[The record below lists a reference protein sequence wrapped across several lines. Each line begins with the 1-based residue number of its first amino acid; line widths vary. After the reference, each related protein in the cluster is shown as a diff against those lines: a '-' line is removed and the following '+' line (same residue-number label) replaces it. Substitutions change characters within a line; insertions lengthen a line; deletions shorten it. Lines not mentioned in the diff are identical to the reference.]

1 MASRA
6 QEKERLRRERIAREQ
21 EEARRPARAG
31 RLRLGAG
38 GGIALIAV
46 AAVAVAVASSGG
58 SGGSR
63 SSSSA
68 PPPKLSQAEARSLP
82 HQIAANIRQA
92 NQVID
97 TSVQDKLASL
107 RGVPVVVNQW
117 ASWCPNCK
125 FEFPF
130 FQHLAQRYRNQVAFL
145 GLDSQDSKGNAAD
158 FLRGHP
164 VDYPSVFDQSA
175 AQAASLGG
183 GQAWPTTFFFNA
195 AGERVYVHVGAYAS
209 EQALAADIKRY
220 ANPSRS

>member
-1 MASRA
+1 MARRA
-6 QEKERLRRERIAREQ
+6 EHKERLCQERAAREREA
-21 EEARRPARAG
+21 ARRAARVK
-31 RLRLGAG
+31 RLRFAAG
-38 GGIALIAV
+38 GTVALLAV
-46 AAVAVAVASSGG
+46 AAVAVALASSGG
-58 SGGSR
+58 GGTR
-63 SSSSA
+63 APASA
-68 PPPKLSQAEARSLP
+68 RQPTLSQSEARSLP

-97 TSVQDKLASL
+97 TPVQEKLASL
-107 RGVPVVVNQW
+107 KGVPVVVNQW

-130 FQHLAQRYRNQVAFL
+130 FEHLAQRYRGQVAFL
-145 GLDSQDSKGNAAD
+145 GLDSQDSRGNAED

-164 VDYPSVFDQSA
+164 LDYPSVFDQSA

-209 EQALAADIKRY
+209 EQALAADIQRY
-220 ANPSRS
+220 ARPARS